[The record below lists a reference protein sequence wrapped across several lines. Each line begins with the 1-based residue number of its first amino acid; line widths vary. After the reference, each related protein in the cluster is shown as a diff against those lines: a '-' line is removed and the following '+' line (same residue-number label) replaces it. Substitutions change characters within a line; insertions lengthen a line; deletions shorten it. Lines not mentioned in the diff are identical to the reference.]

1 LRPSINMDLPRP
13 VSPPIPDSGLPI
25 GWSID
30 QWNHFGHEYL
40 ETKAPKNDRAKCW
53 ACLEIISTNNYHICP
68 QCGAHYHLPNVD
80 GCLVSILEKCRNCSQ
95 HVHLFHLIAAAPISD
110 ALNQSNTNLPTIEQ
124 PETVDIVASELG
136 ISNDELRNRALL
148 FDLNQD
154 GVIQRDE
161 LEIAGQSIIN
171 SEPTVPPLEN
181 HVNQQQPV
189 LQPAVGQ
196 LIPNQQITTGQYHS
210 QGTLDEPHMYHHT
223 SHHHIPLTGVK
234 GRRKRNSL
242 GSKIAYGSLLF
253 ALMASVILIIYIIS
267 DLPLP
272 TEDGWASN
280 PFTGDS
286 DSDGDG
292 VLDTEDDCEGF
303 DDNIDVDSDGVPDDC
318 DPLIDSDGDGIKD
331 SEDIFPNNPSEWA
344 DFDADGTGDNADLDD
359 DNDGVLD
366 SEDVFPYNPSEW
378 ADFDKDGTGDNADL
392 DDDNDGVLDSVDM
405 NDYADTGILL
415 TLETFTP
422 LIDMDYFDYETELY
436 ICVYIEDI
444 AQGCAP
450 GANLYWLMTTDVT
463 YDIDYAFFADL
474 DETIRY
480 HEIMISAWDSDAF
493 EDDRIDINPD
503 SNWNSYIFAYDS
515 VLETI
520 NKSTNASGEGDG
532 TGWDGEM
539 SFTFE
544 PVDLREQRFQ
554 EFIWDYDGE
563 DFSIT
568 LDLEYDTYSYFKN
581 LNHDVGG
588 VYDVDSYGR
597 FSTPNENY
605 VVELANDLEN
615 MAVSEGYTTQ
625 LEKAEFVYAFVG
637 DIQYQL
643 DTDAMGEDDYPK
655 YPIEMLWQASGDC
668 EDAAILYI
676 SLIEAMGYDAM
687 FVAGLV
693 KQSDDEDW
701 GGHAWAVVH
710 IPNHNGDG
718 WYGPGSKSDIPFYF
732 VEATA
737 HHDGV
742 SEIGRNPW
750 YDLKDE
756 SFYDVE

>member
-1 LRPSINMDLPRP
+1 MDLPQP

-25 GWSID
+25 GWSIE

-53 ACLEIISTNNYHICP
+53 ACLDIISTNNYQICP
-68 QCGAHYHLPNVD
+68 QCGAHYHLPSVD

-110 ALNQSNTNLPTIEQ
+110 SLNQSNTNLPTIEQ
-124 PETVDIVASELG
+124 PEAVDIVATELG
-136 ISNDELRNRALL
+136 ISNDELRNQALL

-171 SEPTVPPLEN
+171 SEPTVPPLDN
-181 HVNQQQPV
+181 HVTPQQPAEQ
-189 LQPAVGQ
+189 QPADGH
-196 LIPNQQITTGQYHS
+196 LITNQQITTNQHHS
-210 QGTLDEPHMYHHT
+210 QGTLYEPHMYHHT
-223 SHHHIPLTGVK
+223 PHNHIPVTGVK
-234 GRRKRNSL
+234 SRRKRNSL

-253 ALMASVILIIYIIS
+253 ALITSVIIITYIVSIMPS
-267 DLPLP
+267 SS
-272 TEDGWASN
+272 EDNWASN
-280 PFTGDS
+280 PFIGVS

-292 VLDTEDDCEGF
+292 VSDNDDDCEGF
-303 DDNIDVDSDGVPDDC
+303 DDNIDVDSDGVPDGC

-331 SEDIFPNNPSEWA
+331 SDDVFPNNPSEW
-344 DFDADGTGDNADLDD
+344 
-359 DNDGVLD
+359 V
-366 SEDVFPYNPSEW
+366 
-378 ADFDKDGTGDNADL
+378 DFDKDGTGDNADL

-450 GANLYWLMTTDVT
+450 GAYLYWSMTTDVT
-463 YDIDYAFFADL
+463 YNIDYDFFADL

-544 PVDLREQRFQ
+544 PADLREQRFND
-554 EFIWDYDGE
+554 FIWDYDGHE
-563 DFSIT
+563 FSIT
-568 LDLEYDTYSYFKN
+568 LELEYDTYSYFKN
-581 LNHDVGG
+581 LDHTVSG
-588 VYDVDSYGR
+588 
-597 FSTPNENY
+597 STAEDRYARYPTPHENY
-605 VVELANDLEN
+605 VVDLADELKSMAMSNGYSTELEI
-615 MAVSEGYTTQ
+615 
-625 LEKAEFVYAFVG
+625 AEFVYAFVG
-637 DIQYQL
+637 DIQYVQ
-643 DTDAMGEDDYPK
+643 DIEGTGFANYPK
-655 YPIEMLWQASGDC
+655 YSIEMLWEASGDC
-668 EDAAILYI
+668 EDAAILYV
-676 SLIEAMGYDAM
+676 SLIEALDYDAM
-687 FVAGLV
+687 FARGMV

-718 WYGPGSKSDIPFYF
+718 WHGTGSKSDIPFYF

-737 HHDGV
+737 HQDGV